1 MKKMTFKA
9 ALALVMCSVLLLSC
23 TNRAPKEEA
32 GTGTAAGDWTILF
45 NGENLDGWYTYQRQ
59 PEPTSEVPGMAR
71 DEAGNY
77 PDPIG
82 LNEDPLKVFT
92 VVTEEEAPAIRI
104 SGETFGI
111 LVTEKEFENY
121 HLSLQFKWGTE
132 KYPPRKKEKRDSGI
146 LYHSIGE
153 EGAWGGVWMRSLECQ
168 VQEGDCGDYISVDT
182 VLADIQAIRDEEHNL
197 YLHAPGAETLTFS
210 VEKSYCHKSGDYEN
224 PSGQW
229 NTIEIYTAGDK
240 SVHVVNGQ
248 VNMRISNS
256 RHVSKG
262 EELPL
267 TRGKI
272 QLQSEGAE
280 VFYRAI
286 QIKPIETIPSE
297 LWLAESESPI

>member
-1 MKKMTFKA
+1 MRNLSFQ
-9 ALALVMCSVLLLSC
+9 ALASVFICSTLFLSC
-23 TNRAPKEEA
+23 SNPTPKDKS
-32 GTGTAAGDWTILF
+32 GTEPAAGNDWTILF
-45 NGENLDGWYTYQRQ
+45 NGENLDGWYTYQRR
-59 PEPTSEVPGMAR
+59 PEPTSEVAGLAR
-71 DEAGNY
+71 DEEGNY
-77 PDPIG
+77 LEPIG
-82 LNEDPLKVFT
+82 LNKDPLNVFT
-92 VVTEEEAPAIRI
+92 VVNEDEAPAIRI

-132 KYPPRKKEKRDSGI
+132 KFPPRKTEKRDSGI
-146 LYHSIGE
+146 LYHSIGK

-197 YLHAPGAETLTFS
+197 YLHAPGEETLTFS
-210 VEKSYCHKSGDYEN
+210 VERSYCHKSEDFEK

-229 NTIEIYTAGDK
+229 NTMEIYTVGNR

-248 VNMRISNS
+248 VNNRISNS
-256 RHVSKG
+256 RHILEG

-280 VFYRAI
+280 VFYRHIKLKAI
-286 QIKPIETIPSE
+286 ESIPSE
-297 LWLAESESPI
+297 LWVTE